1 VHDGCGID
9 SLDPLGKLVKHRA
22 VRSIQ
27 ALRASEGGER
37 DMRCHDLETDV
48 SG

>member
-1 VHDGCGID
+1 VRDGCGID

-27 ALRASEGGER
+27 ALRAIEGDER
-37 DMRCHDLETDV
+37 AMPFHDLETDV

>member
-1 VHDGCGID
+1 VRDGCGID
-9 SLDPLGKLVKHRA
+9 SLDPLGKLVKHGA
-22 VRSIQ
+22 VECIQ
-27 ALRASEGGER
+27 ALRAIEGDER